1 MAIQVMYIYIMIY
14 MHDTHFISCYD
25 EVFLGL
31 FVCLFFFYY
40 YYYFSLNLY
49 ECSKHS
55 KINYWKKINRVRDT
69 YQLAFFNVYNFSS
82 EHGGGH

>member
-31 FVCLFFFYY
+31 FVCGVFFIIIIFLAST
-40 YYYFSLNLY
+40 FMNVLNIRK
-49 ECSKHS
+49 S
-55 KINYWKKINRVRDT
+55 IT
-69 YQLAFFNVYNFSS
+69 
-82 EHGGGH
+82 G